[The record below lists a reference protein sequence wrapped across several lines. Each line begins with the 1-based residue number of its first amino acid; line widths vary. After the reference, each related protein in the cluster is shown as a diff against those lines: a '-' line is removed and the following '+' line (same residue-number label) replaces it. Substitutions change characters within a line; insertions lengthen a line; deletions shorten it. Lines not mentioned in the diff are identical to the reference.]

1 MSENNCFNKIG
12 FLFQSIGILLT
23 EYINYGFSKNYE
35 KMIKNIAGRLAKI
48 NLFYVKIFQA
58 LSTNSNMLPLSL
70 MDYLTQYTDHCP
82 YTDEDIDT
90 SFIKDLELVSKKN
103 PQYDIKITNDK
114 PINSGVISLIYEGI
128 MNNKK
133 VIIKVKRKNIE
144 EKLLKSLDEIEF
156 ALGPISQLPHLKGL
170 NIREL
175 YNENRLIML
184 EQVDFFKEVTN
195 LKNIYNFNKQIS
207 YVSIPVVYEEF
218 TQQNND
224 IIVMDYLDGI
234 KLYDIAEEDKEDYAF
249 LLAKFGAKCILY
261 DRLYHAD
268 LHQGN
273 ILFQKDENNNCKLG
287 IIDFGIMGY
296 ITKEQQNHFYNFF
309 LLVSNKEYDNC
320 AKFIINHFVE
330 PRSNIDLLPVKE
342 YNNILKT
349 FKNIFQNLYEKEN
362 GFLSAADLFE
372 INNILYKYDLHLAR
386 YFCKI
391 ELSLSIS
398 DSICLKLDSK
408 IPFAQNLKK
417 VSDDLFPTDLLD
429 Y

>member
-82 YTDEDIDT
+82 YTDEDIDS
-90 SFIKDLELVSKKN
+90 SFIKDLELVGKKN
-103 PQYDIKITNDK
+103 PQYNIKITSDK

-133 VIIKVKRKNIE
+133 VIIKVKRKDIE

-175 YNENRLIML
+175 YNENRIIML
-184 EQVDFFKEVTN
+184 EQVDFFKEITN

-207 YVSIPVVYEEF
+207 YVSIPRVYEEF

-224 IIVMDYLDGI
+224 IIVMDYLDGV

-320 AKFIINHFVE
+320 AKFIIKHFVE
-330 PRSNIDLLPVKE
+330 PQSKIDLLHVKE
-342 YNNILKT
+342 YNNILDT
-349 FKNIFQNLYEKEN
+349 FKNIFQKLYEKEN
-362 GFLSAADLFE
+362 GCLSATELFE